1 MYKNHKLIG
10 LCIARIQ
17 EEGNFVCVRAIN
29 KHAVENGYRILVF
42 NSCSDLYAQKN
53 ADEKTESQVF
63 SLIPYDILDAMII
76 FGESIRDDSIIN
88 KIVTNCHTCG
98 IPAITI
104 DYHVN
109 GCINFAFDYS
119 NAFEKLCRHI
129 IEDHGFK
136 RVNMIAGYKGNRFS
150 DERIDAYKRALRENG
165 IPFKSAYLG
174 YGDFWDEP
182 TIAVMEKWFDC
193 ENPDIPQA
201 IICAND
207 TMAVTA
213 GRFLQNRGYH
223 IPEDIVITG
232 FDGIME
238 AEYFIPPI
246 TTCTQDYETLGKEI
260 IKVIE
265 KHSAGEPFS
274 MNHSIA
280 FHMKKAQSCG
290 CINTMPY
297 NTNMMMSN
305 LLERLKRG
313 QTREAAMCELQT
325 AIGNMKT
332 ISQLREII
340 IDKFVFHSIVLAIN
354 EDIFRPPYTANK
366 YKGDTPFSDNVN
378 IICQRYHWVLNEPCI
393 VRRSVLA
400 PELEK
405 FLEHTDPIIFCV
417 VHFVDLVLGY
427 CVMQPE
433 MQIIEYEKVNSFMY
447 AIDSALGIF
456 RNRMN
461 IKYIN
466 TQLTSANDELEK
478 LYIHDHLTGLFNR
491 RGFYRQFEEQY
502 ESANERRDL
511 FIIIISADLDELKH
525 INDTYGHKEGDN
537 AIITVGHALV
547 TSAIQ
552 GEICSRFG
560 GDEFTVAGIVSY
572 SPGYFESFK
581 KRFRSCLD
589 EYNKIAGKPYSV
601 EASIGFCAQPV
612 YTQLSLEQMIK
623 LADDMMYQDKVNRKK
638 LRRS

>member
-1 MYKNHKLIG
+1 MYKNHKIIG
-10 LCIARIQ
+10 VCISRLQ
-17 EEGNFVCVRAIN
+17 EEGNFVYIRALN
-29 KHAVENGYRILVF
+29 KHAVANGYRLLIF
-42 NSCSDLYAQKN
+42 NSCSDLYRQEN
-53 ADEKTESQVF
+53 ASEKTEGQVF
-63 SLIPYDILDAMII
+63 KLIPYDILDAMVI
-76 FGESIRDDSIIN
+76 FGESIRDEDIIHD
-88 KIVTNCHTCG
+88 IVGKCRCRG
-98 IPAITI
+98 ILPITV
-104 DYHVN
+104 DYHIN
-109 GCINFAFDYS
+109 GCINFTFDYS

-150 DERIDAYKRALRENG
+150 DERVEAYKRALRENG

-238 AEYFIPPI
+238 AEYFVPPI
-246 TTCTQDYETLGKEI
+246 TTCTQDYDTLGEEVFR
-260 IKVIE
+260 VIR
-265 KHSAGEPFS
+265 KHAAGEFFE

-290 CINTMPY
+290 CITTMPY

-305 LLERLKRG
+305 LLDRLRRG
-313 QTREAAMCELQT
+313 QVREAAMCDLQI
-325 AIGNMKT
+325 AIGNMT
-332 ISQLREII
+332 ALSELPELI
-340 IDKFVFHSIVLAIN
+340 IDKFVFHTIVLAIN
-354 EDIFRPPYTANK
+354 EDIFRPPYAADK
-366 YKGDTPFSDNVN
+366 YKGESPFSENVN
-378 IICQRYHWVLNEPCI
+378 IICHRYHWVSSEPCTI
-393 VRRSVLA
+393 RRNVFA
-400 PELEK
+400 PEFEK
-405 FLEHTDPIIFCV
+405 LLEHTDPIIFCA

-427 CVMQPE
+427 CIMQPE
-433 MQIIEYEKVNSFMY
+433 IDINEYEKVHSFMH

-491 RGFYRQFEEQY
+491 RGFYRQFEDQY
-502 ESANERRDL
+502 SNVKERRDL
-511 FIIIISADLDELKH
+511 YIVIISADLDELKN

-572 SPGYFESFK
+572 SPSYFDSFK
-581 KRFRSCLD
+581 KRFRSCLE
-589 EYNKIAGKPYSV
+589 EYNKIAGKPYDV
-601 EASIGFCAQPV
+601 ESSIGFCAQPV

-638 LRRS
+638 LKRR